1 MTLILELER
10 GIAMPKLTYKELLVN
25 TFKKTALIY
34 IIVLVTQLVASTS
47 LSLVTYFKFY
57 KNTTFS
63 LLSTTPQL
71 ASNLG
76 SIILWLFIYLLIRS
90 NNENSE
96 HFLHALFKIF
106 LIATIYSFSKSII
119 LNVLRGILLDTYQM
133 MSLKVFLFDQFN
145 NIIPNIIYIFFWI
158 IVIKSRK
165 MLFSSDKL
173 VLFRNVAIGLIA
185 LRSVLY
191 LYGIIDTFSSI
202 RFADSLST
210 YLMYNNLVSNVF
222 YFFTPNILLFLIIL
236 FVKNYDY
243 YEVTSDIQINEE
255 VSKYNVSLNNS
266 LAKYDLIILLLV
278 GTVLQFGLVTYGLF
292 DIITE
297 TVNKHVIYEALTIP
311 YLDFIIYELIIVISL
326 TILVLKRK
334 NAWLLTSFLGYG
346 LYYLYFLIYVLF
358 TLISALIII
367 NTEANNSFMVSA
379 DLIVQVII
387 PLLMNLVYSLFIS
400 LIVYRYYKPF
410 NYQMI
415 SVCGYVL
422 ITAIIGNILYNVV
435 NSHNF
440 QLISIVNITFSMQA
454 LVPIIVGSILT
465 IVLLMFWII
474 FPLRL
479 TNELSNQE

>member
-1 MTLILELER
+1 MERVLHHFYELTKIPRPSGKEERVVEYIENFAKKSNLE
-10 GIAMPKLTYKELLVN
+10 
-25 TFKKTALIY
+25 
-34 IIVLVTQLVASTS
+34 
-47 LSLVTYFKFY
+47 YFKDNY
-57 KNTTFS
+57 
-63 LLSTTPQL
+63 
-71 ASNLG
+71 
-76 SIILWLFIYLLIRS
+76 
-90 NNENSE
+90 
-96 HFLHALFKIF
+96 
-106 LIATIYSFSKSII
+106 
-119 LNVLRGILLDTYQM
+119 
-133 MSLKVFLFDQFN
+133 N
-145 NIIPNIIYIFFWI
+145 NIIVKKFSCNKQPI
-158 IVIKSRK
+158 IVQ
-165 MLFSSDKL
+165 
-173 VLFRNVAIGLIA
+173 AH
-185 LRSVLY
+185 
-191 LYGIIDTFSSI
+191 
-202 RFADSLST
+202 
-210 YLMYNNLVSNVF
+210 
-222 YFFTPNILLFLIIL
+222 
-236 FVKNYDY
+236 
-243 YEVTSDIQINEE
+243 
-255 VSKYNVSLNNS
+255 
-266 LAKYDLIILLLV
+266 
-278 GTVLQFGLVTYGLF
+278 
-292 DIITE
+292 TE
-297 TVNKHVIYEALTIP
+297 
-311 YLDFIIYELIIVISL
+311 

-334 NAWLLTSFLGYG
+334 NAWLLISFLGYG

-367 NTEANNSFMVSA
+367 NTEANNSFIVSA